1 MNTIETR
8 RYEMLVRVR
17 DFGKAHADLF
27 PTASPGGKAFET
39 VEAAVTELGRHAV
52 LKMSSQGAARDSGQ
66 RRETARTA
74 VREQIDAISRTADLM
89 AEDKPDVAE
98 RFRMP
103 KARNDQALLTAGRL
117 FVRESEAVEAE
128 FLAHGMPSTF
138 RADLNTAVQRFEH
151 ALHHRDAGRAGQTAA
166 QAGISAALESGTAA
180 VESLDV
186 IIANRL
192 RGDAV
197 TMAVWER
204 ERRVK
209 YPRSAGNVV
218 AAPTPAPAATSDVEE
233 GVTS

>member
-17 DFGKAHADLF
+17 DFGNTHRDLF
-27 PTASPGGKAFET
+27 PTGSPGEREFAA
-39 VEAAVTELGRHAV
+39 VEVAVTELSRHAV
-52 LKMSSQGAARDSGQ
+52 TKMSSQGAARDGGE
-66 RRETARTA
+66 RRQAARTA
-74 VREQIDAISRTADLM
+74 LREQVDAISRTAGLM
-89 AEDKPDVAE
+89 AEDRPDLAE

-103 KARNDQALLTAGRL
+103 KVRTDQALLTAGRL
-117 FVRESEAVEAE
+117 FVRDTQTFEAE
-128 FLAHGMPSTF
+128 FLARGMPTAF
-138 RADLNTAVQRFEH
+138 RADLNTAAERLEH
-151 ALHHRDAGRAGQTAA
+151 ALHDRDAGRAEQTAA
-166 QAGISAALESGTAA
+166 RAGISAALESGVAA
-180 VESLDV
+180 VENLDV

-209 YPRSAGNVV
+209 YPKTAGNVV
-218 AAPTPAPAATSDVEE
+218 AAPIPASVEE

>member
-17 DFGKAHADLF
+17 DFGKAHGDLF
-27 PTASPGGKAFET
+27 PTSSPGGKAFAA
-39 VEAAVTELGRHAV
+39 VEAAVTELSRHAV
-52 LKMSSQGAARDSGQ
+52 QKMSSRGAARDGGE
-66 RRETARTA
+66 RREAARTA
-74 VREQIDAISRTADLM
+74 VREQIDAISRTAGLM
-89 AEDKPDVAE
+89 AEDKPDLAE

-103 KARNDQALLTAGRL
+103 KARNDQALLIAGRL

-138 RADLNTAVQRFEH
+138 RVDLNTAVQRFEH
-151 ALHHRDAGRAGQTAA
+151 ALHDRDAGRAGQTAA

-209 YPRSAGNVV
+209 YPKSAANV
-218 AAPTPAPAATSDVEE
+218 AAPTPAPVTTSDVEE

>member
-1 MNTIETR
+1 
-8 RYEMLVRVR
+8 
-17 DFGKAHADLF
+17 
-27 PTASPGGKAFET
+27 
-39 VEAAVTELGRHAV
+39 
-52 LKMSSQGAARDSGQ
+52 
-66 RRETARTA
+66 
-74 VREQIDAISRTADLM
+74 M

-103 KARNDQALLTAGRL
+103 KARNDKALLTAGRL

-128 FLAHGMPSTF
+128 FLAHGMPFTF

-151 ALHHRDAGRAGQTAA
+151 ALHDRDAGRAGQTAA

-197 TMAVWER
+197 TRAVWER

>member
-1 MNTIETR
+1 
-8 RYEMLVRVR
+8 
-17 DFGKAHADLF
+17 
-27 PTASPGGKAFET
+27 
-39 VEAAVTELGRHAV
+39 
-52 LKMSSQGAARDSGQ
+52 
-66 RRETARTA
+66 
-74 VREQIDAISRTADLM
+74 
-89 AEDKPDVAE
+89 
-98 RFRMP
+98 
-103 KARNDQALLTAGRL
+103 
-117 FVRESEAVEAE
+117 VRESEAVEAE
-128 FLAHGMPSTF
+128 FLAH

-151 ALHHRDAGRAGQTAA
+151 ALRDRDAGRAGQTAA

-209 YPRSAGNVV
+209 YPKSAANV
-218 AAPTPAPAATSDVEE
+218 AAPTPAPVATSRVEE

>member
-1 MNTIETR
+1 
-8 RYEMLVRVR
+8 
-17 DFGKAHADLF
+17 
-27 PTASPGGKAFET
+27 
-39 VEAAVTELGRHAV
+39 
-52 LKMSSQGAARDSGQ
+52 
-66 RRETARTA
+66 
-74 VREQIDAISRTADLM
+74 M

-151 ALHHRDAGRAGQTAA
+151 ALHDRDAGRAGQTAA

-197 TMAVWER
+197 TRAVWER

-209 YPRSAGNVV
+209 YPKSAANV
-218 AAPTPAPAATSDVEE
+218 AAPTPAPVATSRVEE